1 MRQLFIDELS
11 REDVSLVKKFLKES
25 EIESGVEGLY
35 WVELSKDLLDPEQ
48 LACEADHPFCFAVEV
63 GDSWVK
69 FEFLI
74 RSRTNLRSAQMR
86 YANRFQQN
94 FILDYSARMIENLG
108 LKT

>member
-1 MRQLFIDELS
+1 MRQLLIDELS
-11 REDVSLVKKFLKES
+11 REDVSSVRRFLKENVIQS
-25 EIESGVEGLY
+25 DLEDLF

-48 LACEADHPFCFAVEV
+48 LHCESDHPFCFAIEV

-74 RSRTNLRSAQMR
+74 RSRTNFKSAQMR
-86 YANRFQQN
+86 YANRVQQN
-94 FILDYSARMIENLG
+94 FILDYSARLIRDLA